1 MKQLVIIC
9 KFDKEENNN
18 TMIKEAKSAI
28 VISKRA
34 DEFNKFLKSY
44 PQD

>member
-1 MKQLVIIC
+1 MKHFGIIC

-18 TMIKEAKSAI
+18 TMIKETKSAI

-34 DEFNKFLKSY
+34 EDFNKFLNSY